1 LRCWLE
7 DLVFDISLQ
16 VYWILLI
23 AKPSKDAICR
33 YLLDMPRIKQVTRYL
48 SLSHELTD
56 FQMARCY
63 PDIWGRTWKQAI
75 MVRQPRLISILK

>member
-16 VYWILLI
+16 VYWILLV
-23 AKPSKDAICR
+23 AKPSKDAICH
-33 YLLDMPRIKQVTRYL
+33 YLLDMPRIKPVTRYL
-48 SLSHELTD
+48 SLPHEFTD
-56 FQMARCY
+56 SQIARYY

-75 MVRQPRLISILK
+75 MVRQPRLTLIL